1 MTSRN
6 GRITKTRIFMACF
19 ASIMVCVSSIYGMTF
34 VFTKSIVKELILDQ
48 KDVKQNIRSGSNNK
62 NLILDYSIP
71 SSVQSVVDDDK
82 KPIKKDAKPG
92 NKKPSADNNKKRKD
106 KQQKQTE
113 KDKLRLGKKKK
124 EKKQVWIEESSDIGE
139 ITSSGNILND
149 TTIIVTTNWM
159 PSAPSTDQLD
169 KVINS
174 LSNLHGLPKD
184 APMIIAVDGAYENG
198 ARYESKMNVDMR
210 AYVQAIRTK
219 YNDKPQ
225 VSIIASDTK
234 IMLVG
239 NMKRSLRL
247 VHTTYVLVLQ
257 HDLPFINKVNHT
269 ALVETMETNS
279 NVRLVRFPTAR
290 VLTRARDGGVCE
302 ENEVDFEDSNGIQ
315 LTKTHVWS
323 DRNHLTRKSYY
334 AEMFQ
339 LPGWSGVRN
348 MEFHMESFG
357 NQDCKHWGTYLF
369 GKRGGNP
376 TIFHL
381 DGRGNGQHMTSTKR
395 VYGNLSGLLD

>member
-1 MTSRN
+1 MTTRN
-6 GRITKTRIFMACF
+6 GGISKARIFMACF
-19 ASIMVCVSSIYGMTF
+19 ASIMVCVSSIYSMTF
-34 VFTKSIVKELILDQ
+34 VFTKSIVKEMILDQ

-62 NLILDYSIP
+62 NLILDYNIP
-71 SSVQSVVDDDK
+71 NSVQSVVDDDK
-82 KPIKKDAKPG
+82 KPVEKRKKPVKTDAKPD
-92 NKKPSADNNKKRKD
+92 NKKPSADNGKKRKD
-106 KQQKQTE
+106 KKQKQTE
-113 KDKLRLGKKKK
+113 KDNLRLGKKKK
-124 EKKQVWIEESSDIGE
+124 EKKQIWIEESSDIGE

-169 KVINS
+169 KVVNS

-210 AYVQAIRTK
+210 AYVQAIQTK

-225 VSIIASDTK
+225 VTIIASDKK

-239 NMKRSLRL
+239 NMKRALRL

-269 ALVETMETNS
+269 ALVETMENNS

-290 VLTRARDGGVCE
+290 VLTRTRDGGVCE
-302 ENEVDFEDSNGIQ
+302 ENEVDFEDSNGIR

-323 DRNHLTRKSYY
+323 DRYVCL
-334 AEMFQ
+334 
-339 LPGWSGVRN
+339 
-348 MEFHMESFG
+348 
-357 NQDCKHWGTYLF
+357 
-369 GKRGGNP
+369 
-376 TIFHL
+376 
-381 DGRGNGQHMTSTKR
+381 
-395 VYGNLSGLLD
+395 